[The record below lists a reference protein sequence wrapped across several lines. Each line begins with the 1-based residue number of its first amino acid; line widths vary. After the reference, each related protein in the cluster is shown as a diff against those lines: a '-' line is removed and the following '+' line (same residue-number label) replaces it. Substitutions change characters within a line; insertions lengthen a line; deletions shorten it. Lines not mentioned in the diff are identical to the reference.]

1 MALIPYHLQ
10 AASLNS
16 LSPRRATSGFH
27 PDPRTTPALWNPIVL
42 RVAALVLGVAIAG
55 GAMAQEATT
64 PAEEVAAPLPTS
76 TVRLAAGEYLWM
88 PEMAPS
94 GPVVLVIS
102 LPEQLLHVY
111 RNGVRIGVSTVST
124 GKAGHETPTGVF
136 SILQKRKEHY
146 SNLYNNAPMPY
157 MQRLTWDGIALHA
170 GSLPGYPAS
179 HGCVRMPFEFSQ
191 KLYEVT
197 ANGMT
202 VVVANESSHS
212 PAVSN
217 PGWFAP
223 VDPVSGADARGHRVE
238 FGEIG
243 PGEYSW
249 NPDRSPQGA
258 LTLVLSLAD
267 QQVVVMR
274 NGVEIGRASV
284 VTRDARVPGTHVYV
298 LLEGEKPEPSTV
310 VPDRSA
316 LRWLEV
322 ASIGDGKSPDAPT
335 VEAALGNG
343 GVDLPPAFASAVYE
357 VLQPGSTVVVTSES
371 IRGTTPAD
379 LTVLRADEDPAAPP
393 PTGK

>member
-1 MALIPYHLQ
+1 VKPVIPPGPAPISGHGLRQTDWGRVPLQ
-10 AASLNS
+10 AA
-16 LSPRRATSGFH
+16 
-27 PDPRTTPALWNPIVL
+27 AL
-42 RVAALVLGVAIAG
+42 ALGLAIAG
-55 GAMAQEATT
+55 GAMAQEAVSAGAEVDAEVV
-64 PAEEVAAPLPTS
+64 PALPTS
-76 TVRLAAGEYLWM
+76 TVRLEAGEYLWM

-179 HGCVRMPFEFSQ
+179 HGCVRLPFDFSQ
-191 KLYEVT
+191 KLYGVT

-212 PAVSN
+212 PAVSS

-223 VDPVSGADARGHRVE
+223 VDADTGEVRGQRIE
-238 FGEIG
+238 FGDIG

-249 NPDRSPQGA
+249 NPERAPDGA
-258 LTLVLSLAD
+258 LTLVLSVAD
-267 QQVVVMR
+267 QQLVAMR

-284 VTRDARVPGTHVYV
+284 TTRDTQIPGTHVYV
-298 LLEGEKPEPSTV
+298 MLDGEEPTASTV
-310 VPDRSA
+310 VADRSA

-322 ASIGDGKSPDAPT
+322 ASIGGDETPDAPGVAT
-335 VEAALGNG
+335 RLGDG
-343 GVDLPPAFASAVYE
+343 GLQVPPAFAANIYNALE
-357 VLQPGSTVVVTSES
+357 PGATVVVTGES

-379 LTVLRADEDPAAPP
+379 LTVIRADEDPTAPP
-393 PTGK
+393 PKGK

>member
-1 MALIPYHLQ
+1 MKPVIPPGPAPISGHGLRQTDWGRVPLQ
-10 AASLNS
+10 AA
-16 LSPRRATSGFH
+16 
-27 PDPRTTPALWNPIVL
+27 AL
-42 RVAALVLGVAIAG
+42 ALGLAIAG
-55 GAMAQEATT
+55 GAMAQEAVSAGAEVDAEVV
-64 PAEEVAAPLPTS
+64 PALPTS
-76 TVRLAAGEYLWM
+76 TVRLEAGEYLWM

-179 HGCVRMPFEFSQ
+179 HGCVRLPFDFSQ
-191 KLYEVT
+191 KLYGVT

-212 PAVSN
+212 PAVSS

-223 VDPVSGADARGHRVE
+223 VDADTGEVRGQRIE
-238 FGEIG
+238 FGDIG

-249 NPDRSPQGA
+249 NPERAPDGA
-258 LTLVLSLAD
+258 LTLVLSVAD
-267 QQVVVMR
+267 QQLVAMR

-284 VTRDARVPGTHVYV
+284 TTRDTQIPGTHVYV
-298 LLEGEKPEPSTV
+298 MLDGEEPTASTV
-310 VPDRSA
+310 VADRSA

-322 ASIGDGKSPDAPT
+322 ASIGGDETPDAPGVAT
-335 VEAALGNG
+335 RLGDG
-343 GVDLPPAFASAVYE
+343 GLQVPPAFAANIYNALE
-357 VLQPGSTVVVTSES
+357 PGATVVVTGES

-379 LTVLRADEDPAAPP
+379 LTVIRADEDPTAPP
-393 PTGK
+393 PKGK

>member
-1 MALIPYHLQ
+1 MTR
-10 AASLNS
+10 SL
-16 LSPRRATSGFH
+16 RMRG
-27 PDPRTTPALWNPIVL
+27 RM
-42 RVAALVLGVAIAG
+42 AALALGCAVSGGVL
-55 GAMAQEATT
+55 AQEPIPTDAGAAT
-64 PAEEVAAPLPTS
+64 PLPTS
-76 TVRLAAGEYLWM
+76 TVRLEAGEYLWM
-88 PEMAPS
+88 PEMAPA

-170 GSLPGYPAS
+170 GNLPGYPAS

-191 KLYEVT
+191 KLYGVT

-212 PAVSN
+212 PSVSY

-238 FGEIG
+238 FGDIG

-249 NPDRSPQGA
+249 NPERAPHGA

-267 QQVVVMR
+267 QQLVTMR

-284 VTRDARVPGTHVYV
+284 TTRSAQLPGTHVYV
-298 LLEGEKPEPSTV
+298 LLEGEGSDTDVAAATRP
-310 VPDRSA
+310 A
-316 LRWLEV
+316 LRWLQV
-322 ASIGDGKSPDAPT
+322 ASIGGGDSADAAAI
-335 VEAALGNG
+335 EAALGHG
-343 GVDLPPAFASAVYE
+343 GVQLPPGFADAVQP

-371 IRGTTPAD
+371 IRGTAPAD

-393 PTGK
+393 PDGD

>member
-1 MALIPYHLQ
+1 MKPVIPRGPAPISGRGLRQTGWGRVPLQ
-10 AASLNS
+10 AA
-16 LSPRRATSGFH
+16 
-27 PDPRTTPALWNPIVL
+27 AL
-42 RVAALVLGVAIAG
+42 ALGLAIAG
-55 GAMAQEATT
+55 GAMAQETVSAGAEVDAEAV
-64 PAEEVAAPLPTS
+64 PALPTS
-76 TVRLAAGEYLWM
+76 TVRLEAGEYLWM

-179 HGCVRMPFEFSQ
+179 HGCVRLPFDFSQ
-191 KLYEVT
+191 KLYGVT

-212 PAVSN
+212 PAVSS

-223 VDPVSGADARGHRVE
+223 VDAGTGEVRGQRIE
-238 FGEIG
+238 FGDIG

-249 NPDRSPQGA
+249 NPERAPDGA
-258 LTLVLSLAD
+258 LTLVLSVAD
-267 QQVVVMR
+267 QQLVAMR

-284 VTRDARVPGTHVYV
+284 TTRDTQIPGTHVYV
-298 LLEGEKPEPSTV
+298 MLDGEEPTASTV
-310 VPDRSA
+310 VADRSA

-322 ASIGDGKSPDAPT
+322 ASIGGDETPDAPGVAT
-335 VEAALGNG
+335 RLGDG
-343 GVDLPPAFASAVYE
+343 GLQVPPAFAANIYNALE
-357 VLQPGSTVVVTSES
+357 PGATVVVTGES

-379 LTVLRADEDPAAPP
+379 LTVIRADEDPTAPP
-393 PTGK
+393 PKGK

>member
-1 MALIPYHLQ
+1 MVATT
-10 AASLNS
+10 ANS
-16 LSPRRATSGFH
+16 GAPMETATSGRT
-27 PDPRTTPALWNPIVL
+27 DPHAGERSRGRPCARPANTRRIVAL
-42 RVAALVLGVAIAG
+42 ALGLVIAASAAAQQAG
-55 GAMAQEATT
+55 PFAPADTAAT
-64 PAEEVAAPLPTS
+64 PTS
-76 TVRLAAGEYLWM
+76 TVRLEAGEYLWM

-170 GSLPGYPAS
+170 GKLPGYPAS
-179 HGCVRMPFEFSQ
+179 HGCVRLPFEFSQ
-191 KLYEVT
+191 KLYDVT

-202 VVVANESSHS
+202 VVVANTASHA
-212 PAVSN
+212 PAVAY

-223 VDPVSGADARGHRVE
+223 VHPTTGAPRGERVE
-238 FGEIG
+238 FGDIG

-249 NPDRSPQGA
+249 HPERAPDGA

-267 QQVVVMR
+267 HELVAMR

-284 VTRDARVPGTHVYV
+284 AAAAGALPGTHVYV
-298 LLEGEKPEPSTV
+298 LLEGQESTPSPV
-310 VPDRSA
+310 VPDRPR

-322 ASIGDGKSPDAPT
+322 ASFGGDPQGAT
-335 VEAALGNG
+335 VESALGG
-343 GVDLPPAFASAVYE
+343 GGLQVPPAFASAVYE
-357 VLQPGSTVVVTSES
+357 ALQPGSTVVVTSES
-371 IRGTTPAD
+371 IRGRTPAD
-379 LTVLRADEDPAAPP
+379 LTVIRADEDPAAPP
-393 PTGK
+393 PAGK

>member
-1 MALIPYHLQ
+1 MKAVIPPGPAPISGRGLRQTGWGRVPLQ
-10 AASLNS
+10 AA
-16 LSPRRATSGFH
+16 
-27 PDPRTTPALWNPIVL
+27 AL
-42 RVAALVLGVAIAG
+42 ALGLAIAG
-55 GAMAQEATT
+55 GAMAQEAVSAGAEVDAEVV
-64 PAEEVAAPLPTS
+64 PALPTS
-76 TVRLAAGEYLWM
+76 TVRLEAGEYLWM

-179 HGCVRMPFEFSQ
+179 HGCVRLPFDFSQ
-191 KLYEVT
+191 KLYGVT

-202 VVVANESSHS
+202 VVVADESSHS
-212 PAVSN
+212 PAVSS

-223 VDPVSGADARGHRVE
+223 VDAGTGEVRGQRIE
-238 FGEIG
+238 FGDIG

-249 NPDRSPQGA
+249 NPERAPDGA
-258 LTLVLSLAD
+258 LTLVLSVAD
-267 QQVVVMR
+267 QQLVAMR

-284 VTRDARVPGTHVYV
+284 TTRDTQIPGTHVYV
-298 LLEGEKPEPSTV
+298 MLDGEEPTASTV
-310 VPDRSA
+310 VADRSA

-322 ASIGDGKSPDAPT
+322 ASIGGDETPDAPGVAT
-335 VEAALGNG
+335 RLGNG
-343 GVDLPPAFASAVYE
+343 GLQVPPAFAANIYNALE
-357 VLQPGSTVVVTSES
+357 PGATVVVTGES

-379 LTVLRADEDPAAPP
+379 LTVIRADEDPTAPP
-393 PTGK
+393 PKGK

>member
-1 MALIPYHLQ
+1 
-10 AASLNS
+10 
-16 LSPRRATSGFH
+16 
-27 PDPRTTPALWNPIVL
+27 
-42 RVAALVLGVAIAG
+42 
-55 GAMAQEATT
+55 
-64 PAEEVAAPLPTS
+64 
-76 TVRLAAGEYLWM
+76 
-88 PEMAPS
+88 MAPS

-179 HGCVRMPFEFSQ
+179 HGCVRLPFDFSQ
-191 KLYEVT
+191 KLYGVT

-212 PAVSN
+212 PAVSS

-223 VDPVSGADARGHRVE
+223 VDAGTGEVRGQSIE
-238 FGEIG
+238 FGDIG

-249 NPDRSPQGA
+249 NPERAPDGA
-258 LTLVLSLAD
+258 LTLVLSVAD
-267 QQVVVMR
+267 QQLVAMR

-284 VTRDARVPGTHVYV
+284 TTRDTQIPGTHVYV
-298 LLEGEKPEPSTV
+298 MLDGEEPTASTV
-310 VPDRSA
+310 VADRSA

-322 ASIGDGKSPDAPT
+322 ASIGGDETPDAPGVAT
-335 VEAALGNG
+335 RLGDG
-343 GVDLPPAFASAVYE
+343 GLQVPPAFAANIYNALE
-357 VLQPGSTVVVTSES
+357 PGATVVVTGES

-379 LTVLRADEDPAAPP
+379 LTVIRADEDPTAPP
-393 PTGK
+393 PKGK